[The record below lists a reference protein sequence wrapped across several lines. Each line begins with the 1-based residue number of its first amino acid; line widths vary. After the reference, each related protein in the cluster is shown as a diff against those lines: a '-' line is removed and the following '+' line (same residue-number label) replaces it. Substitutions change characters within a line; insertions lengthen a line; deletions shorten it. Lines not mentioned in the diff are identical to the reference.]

1 MSGDDT
7 GVLDPSTGETL
18 VPGER
23 RPGLEALDALL
34 QVEAETA
41 ALAGD
46 VATSVRTFLDG
57 LRAVAL
63 EATGGQAV
71 SLLLLQIS
79 QIALTGARLGV
90 QRDFAP
96 REQYQPDDG
105 PDPDLDALRLRLAG
119 LLGGADAYTYVFDP
133 YQPELVEGLL
143 SDDLASIATD
153 LAVGLRHHDAGEV
166 EEALW
171 WWQFSYV
178 SSWGALAGAAM
189 KALLS
194 VVAHDRLDAD
204 ALDPTDLDPTD
215 IEIELLAAGL
225 DRADG

>member
-1 MSGDDT
+1 MSDDAT
-7 GVLDPSTGETL
+7 TEQL
-18 VPGER
+18 PGLAA
-23 RPGLEALDALL
+23 LEALIA
-34 QVEAETA
+34 VETETVRLADEIA
-41 ALAGD
+41 A
-46 VATSVRTFLDG
+46 SVRSFLDG
-57 LRAVAL
+57 LRVVAA

-96 REQYQPDDG
+96 RDEYQPDDG
-105 PDPDLDALRLRLAG
+105 PDPDDIDELRLQLAG
-119 LLGGADAYTYVFDP
+119 LLGDLDTYSYVFDP
-133 YQPELVEGLL
+133 YAPELVEGLL
-143 SDDLASIATD
+143 SDDLTSIAAD
-153 LAVGLRHHDAGEV
+153 LAVGVRHYEAGDV

-194 VVAHDRLDAD
+194 VVAHDRLDV
-204 ALDPTDLDPTD
+204 DLDTTQ
-215 IEIELLAAGL
+215 ELALVEAASAVL
-225 DRADG
+225 DSAENA